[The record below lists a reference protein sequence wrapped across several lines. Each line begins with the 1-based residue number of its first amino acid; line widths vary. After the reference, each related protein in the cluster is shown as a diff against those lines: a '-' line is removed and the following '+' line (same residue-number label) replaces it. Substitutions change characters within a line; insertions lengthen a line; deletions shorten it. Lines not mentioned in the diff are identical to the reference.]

1 MIDAGR
7 HTILGVKINAVDYE
21 TAVERIISAARDRRG
36 FAASALAVHGL
47 MTGVLDEEQRYRLN
61 RFDLLVPDGQ
71 PVRWGLNLLHGT
83 GLKDR
88 VYGPNLMLH
97 VCARAAKEGLSI
109 FFYGS
114 TDEILRS
121 MQQNLEAAYPGIK
134 IAGMEASKFRRLTPV
149 ERDELA
155 ERIRATGASIVMVG
169 LGCPRQEVW
178 GYEFR
183 DVLQLPVLTV
193 GAAFA
198 FTAGKVR
205 QAPRFLQNMGLEWAF
220 RLCMEPR
227 LWRRYLYLNPTY
239 MVLLGLQK
247 VGLLSKS
254 TEGRKPATEMLYG

>member
-21 TAVERIISAARDRRG
+21 TAVERIISAARARRG
-36 FAASALAVHGL
+36 FAASALSVHGL

-83 GLKDR
+83 GLQDR
-88 VYGPNLMLH
+88 VYGPNLMLR
-97 VCARAAKEGLSI
+97 VCARAAKEGLSL

-121 MQQNLEAAYPGIK
+121 MQQNLEAAYPGIR

-149 ERDELA
+149 ERNELA

-205 QAPRFLQNMGLEWAF
+205 QAPRFLQNAGLEWAF

-239 MVLLGLQK
+239 IVLLGLQK
-247 VGLLSKS
+247 IGLFSHT
-254 TEGRKPATEMLYG
+254 TEGRKPATELLYG

>member
-1 MIDAGR
+1 VIDAGR
-7 HTILGVKINAVDYE
+7 HSILGVKINAVDYE
-21 TAVERIISAARDRRG
+21 TAVERIISAARLRRG

-61 RFDLLVPDGQ
+61 CFDLLVPDGQ
-71 PVRWGLNLLHGT
+71 PVRWGLNWLHGAD
-83 GLKDR
+83 LKDR
-88 VYGPNLMLH
+88 VYGPNLMLR
-97 VCARAAKEGLSI
+97 VCARAAQEGLSL

-114 TDEILRS
+114 TEDILQSMKAKLEI
-121 MQQNLEAAYPGIK
+121 AYPGIR
-134 IAGMEASKFRRLTPV
+134 IAGMEASKFRRLTPL

-183 DVLQLPVLTV
+183 DLLQIPVLTV

-205 QAPRFLQNMGLEWAF
+205 QAPSLLQNVGLEWAF

-239 MVLLGLQK
+239 VVLLALQK
-247 VGLLSKS
+247 VGLLSYS
-254 TEGRKPATEMLYG
+254 AEGRKPAGELLYG

>member
-7 HTILGVKINAVDYE
+7 HTILGVRINAVDYD
-21 TAVERIISAARDRRG
+21 TALERIICAAHERRA

-47 MTGVLDEEQRYRLN
+47 MTGALDEEQRYRLN

-71 PVRWGLNLLHGT
+71 PVRWALNWLYRA

-88 VYGPNLMLH
+88 VYGPNLMRK
-97 VCARAAKEGLSI
+97 VCARAAQEGLGI

-114 TDEILRS
+114 TEGILSAMRK
-121 MQQNLEAAYPGIK
+121 NLEITYPGIR
-134 IAGMEASKFRRLTPV
+134 ITGMEASKFRQLTPA
-149 ERDELA
+149 ERDALA
-155 ERIRATGASIVMVG
+155 ERIRNTGASLVMVG

-183 DVLQLPVLTV
+183 DLLQLPVLTV
-193 GAAFA
+193 GAAFP

-205 QAPRFLQNMGLEWAF
+205 QAPMGLQNLGLEWAF
-220 RLCMEPR
+220 RLFMEPR

-239 MVLLGLQK
+239 LVLVALQSLGILNY
-247 VGLLSKS
+247 SE
-254 TEGRKPATEMLYG
+254 EGRKPARELLYG

>member
-1 MIDAGR
+1 VIDAGR
-7 HTILGVKINAVDYE
+7 HSILGVKINAVDYE
-21 TAVERIISAARDRRG
+21 TAVERIIRAAHERRG

-47 MTGVLDEEQRYRLN
+47 MTGALDQEQRYRLN

-71 PVRWGLNLLHGT
+71 PVRWGLNLLYRTH
-83 GLKDR
+83 LKDR
-88 VYGPNLMLH
+88 VYGPNLMRK
-97 VCARAAKEGLSI
+97 VCARAAQEGLPI

-114 TDEILRS
+114 TEEILSAMRT
-121 MQQNLEAAYPGIK
+121 NLEATYPGIK
-134 IAGMEASKFRRLTPV
+134 IAGMEASKFRHLTPA

-155 ERIRATGASIVMVG
+155 GRIRATGASIVMVG

-183 DVLQLPVLTV
+183 DLLGLPVLTV
-193 GAAFA
+193 GAAFQ

-205 QAPRFLQNMGLEWAF
+205 QAPRALQNLGLEWAF

-239 MVLLGLQK
+239 VVLLLLQM
-247 VGLLSKS
+247 VGILNYSE
-254 TEGRKPATEMLYG
+254 EGRKPTRELLYG